1 MTMIELIEVMY
12 PALNGKIEVGKPFP
26 CPLAMHLPC
35 DDSLMV
41 VADGADGQTWKCNGG
56 CAGDDQKNATQFIVN
71 AMGVSG
77 VFAFGLWHRL
87 CELES
92 QEDRIYHLDEEFP
105 HWYPRG
111 VQS

>member
-1 MTMIELIEVMY
+1 MTLIELIEVMY

-41 VADGADGQTWKCNGG
+41 VTDGADEQMWKCNGG
-56 CAGDDQKNATQFIVN
+56 CAGDDRKNATQFIVN

-77 VFAFGLWHRL
+77 VFAFGFWHRL

-92 QEDRIYHLDEEFP
+92 QQERIDYIAEKYP
-105 HWYPRG
+105 HWYPRE